1 MILHT
6 FVDTSFIRP
15 NLLQFPT
22 CFGGA
27 GFGFEHAYRDVFI
40 YTSPEGRKGL
50 RWVQKSTSTAG
61 IHINLSIEQGKT
73 YIFSCRCQGV
83 KNVRKYI
90 NVPGLGTVS
99 LSSITIG
106 EEVLLYRV
114 IRMTY
119 NVKLLSFYGFDQELV
134 DGSYTDRYCF
144 DFKLEEVQ
152 EDDTTPLPTP
162 WVESKQEAN
171 RALLDRIKDDLVALS
186 KDAVFSDLRHNNLI
200 SEIVSGSAFLK
211 RDVINLLKEESIL
224 SLNSIKE
231 EDVQT
236 ALVNSLGA
244 KYKVE
249 VVARQIAYRA
259 NICTNTSCQM
269 VTVDSGEKIGLQAAP
284 RGNCLQMRVF
294 VNGLDVTTP
303 LKKEYPEAF
312 KWKMLVDANTD
323 NIEWLEVPADM
334 YKKGYE
340 DYLIDALGATP
351 DKTMIA
357 PQVNHL
363 MAIDVYNHA
372 KGIEYSITEKD
383 EVIYPTPEIESKA
396 IVTMRNNPEE
406 MGQINNLINEL
417 EKVKKR
423 IGMQ

>member
-1 MILHT
+1 MITHT
-6 FVDTSFIRP
+6 FIDTSFIRP

-73 YIFSCRCQGV
+73 YIFSCRCQGL

-106 EEVLLYRV
+106 EEVLLYR
-114 IRMTY
+114 ILRMTY
-119 NVKLLSFYGFDQELV
+119 NVKLLSFYGFDQEFV

-152 EDDTTPLPTP
+152 DDDTTLLPTP

-171 RALLDRIKDDLVALS
+171 RALLDRIKDDLVSLS
-186 KDAVFSDLRHNNLI
+186 KEAVFSDLRHNNLV
-200 SEIVSGSAFLK
+200 SEIVSGSSFLK
-211 RDVINLLKEESIL
+211 ADILKSLKDESVL

-231 EDVQT
+231 QDVQM

-244 KYKVE
+244 KYKVD
-249 VVARQIAYRA
+249 VIARQIAHRA
-259 NICTNTSCQM
+259 DICTNDSCQ
-269 VTVDSGEKIGLQAAP
+269 VVVVDNGEKIGLYTAP
-284 RGNCLQMRVF
+284 RGNCIQARVF
-294 VNGLDVTTP
+294 VNGYDITES
-303 LKKEYPEAF
+303 LKREYPEAF
-312 KWKMLVDANTD
+312 EWKWLIDTNT
-323 NIEWLEVPADM
+323 EHAKWESVPADLVLRR
-334 YKKGYE
+334 YE
-340 DYLIDALGATP
+340 DYLIDRIGATP

-357 PQVNHL
+357 PKINHL
-363 MAIDVYNHA
+363 MAIDTYNQEM
-372 KGIEYSITEKD
+372 GIAYDLAEKD
-383 EVIYPTPEIESKA
+383 SILYPTPEIESTA
-396 IVTMRNNPEE
+396 IVVLRNNPEE
-406 MGQINNLINEL
+406 MGRINNLMNDL
-417 EKVKKR
+417 ERVKKR
-423 IGMQ
+423 LGMQ